1 MAGEVGPGL
10 PVTSTHSR
18 SNLPFR
24 ARGRIVNEP
33 EPRPNPMH
41 CFARFGGDD
50 WGHAAPG
57 SPVWRPKGLPRLTP
71 TRDLPASGKRLTWEG
86 IGRYY
91 GILALRY
98 RSSALSPGY

>member
-1 MAGEVGPGL
+1 MP
-10 PVTSTHSR
+10 
-18 SNLPFR
+18 
-24 ARGRIVNEP
+24 
-33 EPRPNPMH
+33 

-50 WGHAAPG
+50 WGNAAPR
-57 SPVWRPKGLPRLTP
+57 SPVGRPKGLPRLTP

-98 RSSALSPGY
+98 RSHALSPGYYQACRWLVGGGGVLAVFGEHEVAGLEQSLPGALSIV